1 MTSPSRMKE
10 DDGLSPSKKKE
21 LEDPLVVIMKEKID
35 KIDKQ
40 REDEIKKYMEERKKM
55 SGFMRV
61 MEYNKPKWHIF
72 AACFGATMLG
82 AP

>member
-72 AACFGATMLG
+72 AACFGAAMLG